1 MKKIKLS
8 TNPYIY
14 NVDNVNVIRIH
25 ILYPVQIE
33 PRYTD
38 VYKLNL
44 MNKIIGNSSKKY
56 NEIDIFNKELNKNL
70 IIKYKVSYTR
80 FDNELFISVN
90 YVVPKEGLIDDFDL
104 EKSFKLLHELL
115 YDPDVDNKKFND
127 KNFNW
132 NKDVMLNNMK
142 QEITNIYDLATEEI
156 DNFFDPDSKHF
167 IHRKERIELLEKTSP
182 KNVYEYYEKN
192 IKKNKFITFIY
203 GAIDNKDK
211 ILKYY
216 NKYFKQEEYF
226 FDFDVQLFRLIPYTD
241 YQEKKIE
248 TKYNQSVVYQ
258 IYQVEKIRE
267 KDELTMRMLYYFLNS
282 RENALIFGTLRSKY
296 NLVYECSVEY
306 DNVHGLIYIRALMDK
321 KDKELIN
328 KLIEETIYSLYDEKE
343 FNRCKANLMKSLE
356 YDLLDDEDDDFHDVV
371 IKIFKKLKYS
381 VDIEYIIKH
390 MAKIDYERMKEFLG
404 RFKLSRNLF
413 MEGGHY
419 EKDL

>member
-56 NEIDIFNKELNKNL
+56 NEIDIFNKKLNKNL

-167 IHRKERIELLEKTSP
+167 IHKKERIELLEKTSP

-241 YQEKKIE
+241 YQEKRIE

-258 IYQVEKIRE
+258 IYQVEYGLVRSVKYC
-267 KDELTMRMLYYFLNS
+267 LTC
-282 RENALIFGTLRSKY
+282 T
-296 NLVYECSVEY
+296 
-306 DNVHGLIYIRALMDK
+306 
-321 KDKELIN
+321 
-328 KLIEETIYSLYDEKE
+328 
-343 FNRCKANLMKSLE
+343 
-356 YDLLDDEDDDFHDVV
+356 DDS
-371 IKIFKKLKYS
+371 IPL
-381 VDIEYIIKH
+381 
-390 MAKIDYERMKEFLG
+390 
-404 RFKLSRNLF
+404 
-413 MEGGHY
+413 
-419 EKDL
+419 